1 MKKHFLSI
9 TLFLGLFTTALQ
21 AQNVA
26 FGVRAGVSIS
36 NVRGEDA
43 NNAAVTQYTNSVTG
57 LELPSFLEG
66 VNIGSVAQADPKSLT
81 SFFAGAYMDLP
92 LSSAVHL
99 EPGVY
104 LASRGYRL
112 QNAIQGIAELDIV
125 NRSYYLEIPV
135 YARVFIAEGLNIFA
149 GPQFS
154 ILLSNTF
161 KTDISAGIGSFNL
174 LNFDFENDN
183 SSDLNNID
191 VGLAAGVGYELPFGL
206 NAQLGYDLGFVRFTE
221 NTKAYNGVWKLGV
234 GITF

>member
-1 MKKHFLSI
+1 MKKYFLPVA
-9 TLFLGLFTTALQ
+9 LLLGLASSTLQ
-21 AQNVA
+21 AQVA

-36 NVRGEDA
+36 NIRGEGA
-43 NNAAVTQYTNSVTG
+43 NNAAVSQYTNSVTG

-66 VNIGSVAQADPKSLT
+66 INIGSLAQADPKSLT

-92 LSSAVHL
+92 LLSAVHL

-112 QNAIQGIAELDIV
+112 ENALRGVAELNIV
-125 NRSYYLEIPV
+125 NRSYYVEIPV
-135 YARVFIAEGLNIFA
+135 YARVFVSEGLNIFA

-154 ILLSNTF
+154 ILVSNTF

-174 LNFDFENDN
+174 ANFDFENDN
-183 SSDLNNID
+183 SSNLNNID

-206 NAQLGYDLGFVRFTE
+206 NLQLGYDLGFVQFAE
-221 NTKAYNGVWKLGV
+221 NTKAYNGVWKLGA